1 MVGVRQVAHGF
12 SAAGQVNVDLKL
24 EMYLGAPDSVDTV
37 SITGTPDLT
46 LTVPG
51 GTHGDLATAAIT
63 VNCIPALFEMRP
75 GLRTSKDT
83 PMSFF
88 PGVISATGKGA

>member
-1 MVGVRQVAHGF
+1 M
-12 SAAGQVNVDLKL
+12 
-24 EMYLGAPDSVDTV
+24 GAPDSIDTAT
-37 SITGTPDLT
+37 IQGTPELK

-51 GTHGDLATAAIT
+51 GIHGDLATAAIT

-83 PMSFF
+83 PMCFF
-88 PGVISATGKGA
+88 PGVEVAHAVPV

>member
-1 MVGVRQVAHGF
+1 MRQVAHGY
-12 SAAGQVNVDLKL
+12 SAAGKVNVDLKL

-37 SITGTPDLT
+37 GIKGTPDLT

-63 VNCIPALFEMRP
+63 VNCIAALFEMRP

-83 PMSFF
+83 PMSYF
-88 PGVISATGKGA
+88 PGAV

>member
-1 MVGVRQVAHGF
+1 VGVRQVAHGL
-12 SAAGQVNVDLKL
+12 SAAGKVNVDLML
-24 EMYLGAPDSVDTV
+24 EMYLGAPDSFDTV
-37 SITGTPDLT
+37 GVTGTPDLT

-83 PMSFF
+83 PMSYF
-88 PGVISATGKGA
+88 PGV